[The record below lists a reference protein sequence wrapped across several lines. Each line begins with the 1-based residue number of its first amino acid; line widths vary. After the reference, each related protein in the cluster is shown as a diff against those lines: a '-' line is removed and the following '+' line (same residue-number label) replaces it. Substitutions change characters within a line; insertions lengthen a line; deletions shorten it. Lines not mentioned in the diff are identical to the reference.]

1 MELFHGTA
9 LSHAELI
16 KQAGLYGAIIRSSPN
31 YSGNLTNDRRRAEIS
46 ALEAANWED
55 TPPVILHF
63 QVPDGEVVR
72 LGPIGANKTL
82 EAFATTN
89 TVDLWEVPGSYLSNL
104 GMSREDAAKKM
115 AAGELSFFKVPPGYL
130 KRVEEVPPLLP

>member
-16 KQAGLYGAIIRSSPN
+16 KQEGLYGVIMRSSPN
-31 YSGNLTNDRRRAEIS
+31 YSGNLTNDRGIAEIS

-63 QVPDGEVVR
+63 QVPDGEVVH
-72 LGPIGANKTL
+72 LGPIGGNKTL
-82 EAFATTN
+82 EAFATN
-89 TVDLWEVPGSYLSNL
+89 NALDLSEVPVSYLSNL
-104 GMSREDAAKKM
+104 NMSREDAAKKM

-130 KRVEEVPPLLP
+130 KRVERVPPLLP